1 MGLGDVKAMFAI
13 GAAFGP
19 LESLIAIFGA
29 CASGILAAAVTRRL
43 RPGESVRFGPHLA
56 AGSALAL
63 SLGDPIVRFITR
75 P

>member
-29 CASGILAAAVTRRL
+29 CVSGILAAMLAHRL
-43 RPGESVRFGPHLA
+43 RPGEAVRFGPHLA

-63 SLGDPIVRFITR
+63 SFGDPILRFITR